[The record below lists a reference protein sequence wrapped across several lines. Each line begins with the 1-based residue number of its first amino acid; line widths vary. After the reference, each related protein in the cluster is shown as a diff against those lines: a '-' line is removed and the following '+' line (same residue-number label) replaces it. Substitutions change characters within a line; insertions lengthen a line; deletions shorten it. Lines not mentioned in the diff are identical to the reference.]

1 MTQHADIL
9 DSRESMT
16 GGFWASVLLHGT
28 LIGVGIFY
36 AWMAANSTPFGDP
49 NSGGAAVGVEA
60 VKSIPLA
67 HHGAQNP
74 VANDTPSEVPE
85 TPAPPV
91 ERKQA
96 EPEPP
101 RDAIPI
107 KSDIAKKK
115 PAPVASTPQR
125 FRPYQQLDP
134 NQLTT
139 KTPPQVSSP
148 LFSAQAGS
156 GRVGPG
162 ANSTLGSRCG
172 AYPAQII
179 QLVAQRWNT
188 GDVDARLQTAPVVI
202 ATFDLARN
210 GSVSNLK
217 LLQRSNIPALDFSVQ
232 RAITDASPF
241 PPMPNCI
248 DKDTARVEFNFE
260 LKR

>member
-28 LIGVGIFY
+28 LIGVGVFY
-36 AWMAANSTPFGDP
+36 AWMAAKSTPFGEP

-60 VKSIPLA
+60 VKSIPLS
-67 HHGAQNP
+67 HQGRQNP
-74 VANDTPSEVPE
+74 VANDTESQVPQTQPE
-85 TPAPPV
+85 PV
-91 ERKQA
+91 ERK
-96 EPEPP
+96 EVEKEPP
-101 RDAIPI
+101 PDAIPL
-107 KSDIAKKK
+107 KSNVPKAK
-115 PAPVASTPQR
+115 PAPVATTPHR
-125 FRPYQQLDP
+125 FQAYKPDP

-139 KTPPQVSSP
+139 KAAPQVSSP
-148 LFSAQAGS
+148 LYSAQAGS

-162 ANSTLGSRCG
+162 ANTTLGSRCG

-210 GSVSNLK
+210 GAVSNLK